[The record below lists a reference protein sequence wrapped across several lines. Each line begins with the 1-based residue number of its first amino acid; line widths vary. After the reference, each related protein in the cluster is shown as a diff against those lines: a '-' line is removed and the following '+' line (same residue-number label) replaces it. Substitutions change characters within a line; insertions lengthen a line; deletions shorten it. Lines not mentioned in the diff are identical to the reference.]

1 MSALKT
7 EKIVFFEGYMRQS
20 KIDIEKRKEL
30 PTTPG
35 VYFFCS
41 KKEEILYIGKATNL
55 RSRVAQYFSGND
67 SRGERIA
74 RMVSQAETLSYIPT
88 ETVLEAV
95 IVEANSIKNFNH
107 GTNIELRDDKSF
119 SFIGITKETFP
130 SMHLFREKD
139 IFQKETSKTLFFSS
153 RNNTLVFQK
162 VYGPYTSR
170 YQAEIVLKIVRKIF
184 PFHSATQKTE
194 KGCLHYQIGLCP
206 GPYSGDIT
214 HKEYKRNIQNIR
226 YVLEGKKKRLLIK
239 LEREMKQCA
248 KQHQYEEATKRRDE
262 IFALQHIQ
270 DIALLGK
277 EKNTFSSE
285 DSKMRLECYDISH
298 ISGKNPVASMVV
310 FEDGDLRPQ
319 AYRKFSIQGFSG
331 VDDVGMMREVLA
343 RRFRHKEWN
352 FPNAVILDGGKGHLS
367 MAEQLF
373 QNIGISVPIIAVAKG
388 PTRKKVDLY
397 ISTQF
402 PPIEKTYKD
411 KDLLEKLREE
421 AHRFAITFH
430 RKQRSRSFLEI

>member
-1 MSALKT
+1 MSALEI
-7 EKIVFFEGYMRQS
+7 EKIVFVGGCMKQR
-20 KIDIEKRKEL
+20 KIDVEKRKEL
-30 PTTPG
+30 PTSPG
-35 VYFFCS
+35 VYFFCG
-41 KKEEILYIGKATNL
+41 KKGEILYIGKATNL
-55 RSRVAQYFSGND
+55 RSRVAQYFSGHD
-67 SRGERIA
+67 SRGERIM
-74 RMVSQAETLSYIPT
+74 RMTSQAETLSYIPT

-95 IVEANSIKNFNH
+95 IVEANSIKKFQPRY
-107 GTNIELRDDKSF
+107 NIELRDDKSF

-130 SMHLFREKD
+130 RCIFLREKD
-139 IFQKETSKTLFFSS
+139 IFKKETSKTLFFSS

-184 PFHSATQKTE
+184 PFHSVTQKTE

-206 GPYSGDIT
+206 GPYNDTIT
-214 HKEYKRNIQNIR
+214 RQEYKRNIQNIR

-239 LEREMKQCA
+239 LEREMKQYA
-248 KQHQYEEATKRRDE
+248 KEHEYEKATKRRDE

-270 DIALLGK
+270 DIALLTK

-285 DSKMRLECYDISH
+285 YSKMRLECYDISH

-310 FEDGDLRPQ
+310 FEDGELRPQ
-319 AYRKFSIQGFSG
+319 EYRKFSIQGVSG
-331 VDDVGMMREVLA
+331 IDDVGMMREVLA
-343 RRFRHKEWN
+343 RRFRHKEWS
-352 FPNAVILDGGKGHLS
+352 FPDAVILDGGKGHLS

-373 QNIGISVPIIAVAKG
+373 QNLGITVPLMAVAKG
-388 PTRKKVDLY
+388 PTRKKVDLH
-397 ISTQF
+397 ISIQF
-402 PPIEKTYKD
+402 PPVEKTYKD

-430 RKQRSRSFLEI
+430 RKQRSRSFLET